1 MDNTRFTW
9 LTSLI
14 FGLMVPIND
23 FIKGFSN
30 AIPGIGDKAPWE
42 ITRMLPGIVND
53 IILRLGNE
61 YKIKDEIA
69 IHRSATIQQGVLLNG
84 PIIIGEN
91 CFIGANACLRAGVFL
106 GESVT
111 VGTGCEVK
119 SSVIFNNSAIAHFN
133 FIGDSLIGSGVNFEA
148 GSMAANH
155 FNERLDKRISVS
167 YNSSVIDTA
176 SDKFGALVSDG
187 CKIGANAVLS
197 PGTILAPGSII
208 KRLELV
214 EQVKG

>member
-1 MDNTRFTW
+1 MNEE
-9 LTSLI
+9 LV
-14 FGLMVPIND
+14 GVY
-23 FIKGFSN
+23 FS
-30 AIPGIGDKAPWE
+30 
-42 ITRMLPGIVND
+42 
-53 IILRLGNE
+53 
-61 YKIKDEIA
+61 
-69 IHRSATIQQGVLLNG
+69 
-84 PIIIGEN
+84 
-91 CFIGANACLRAGVFL
+91 
-106 GESVT
+106 ESFS
-111 VGTGCEVK
+111 E
-119 SSVIFNNSAIAHFN
+119 SSVIFNISAIAHFN

-176 SDKFGALVSDG
+176 SDKFGALVGDG